1 MTFYFTLSVL
11 HHLAVF
17 TLVGLLA
24 AEIAVLRERMAA
36 RDVIALR
43 AWTLPTALPSPHS
56 SSSTFRVCSSA

>member
-24 AEIAVLRERMAA
+24 AEIAVLRSAWR
-36 RDVIALR
+36 R
-43 AWTLPTALPSPHS
+43 AT
-56 SSSTFRVCSSA
+56 